1 MIKYKT
7 NLELFEEK
15 SKLIKSIAHPVRLCI
30 VKNLN
35 TEGATNVKNMQSCLD
50 TPQST
55 ISQHLSIL
63 KNAGIIKGKRCGLEV
78 FYSISNDKIKNI
90 IEEIFK

>member
-1 MIKYKT
+1 MIKYKN

-15 SKLIKSIAHPVRLCI
+15 SKLIKALSHPVRLCI
-30 VKNLN
+30 VKNLS
-35 TEGATNVKNMQSCLD
+35 TEGSTNVKNMQLCLD

-63 KNAGIIKGKRCGLEV
+63 KNAGIITGNRCGLEV
-78 FYSISNDKIKNI
+78 FYSISNNKIKKI
-90 IEEIFK
+90 VEEIFN

>member
-1 MIKYKT
+1 MIKYKN

-15 SKLIKSIAHPVRLCI
+15 SKLIKSLSHPVRLCI

-35 TEGATNVKNMQSCLD
+35 TEGSTNVKNMQLCLD

-63 KNAGIIKGKRCGLEV
+63 KNAGIIEGKRCGLEV
-78 FYSISNDKIKNI
+78 FYSISNDKIKKI
-90 IEEIFK
+90 IEEIFN